1 MASNQAP
8 KISSTKIGTARF
20 SLPWLDIVVGIWKL
34 AKNLWTQMS
43 DQGMYEVI
51 DYRSTLELLDKH
63 GRRAR
68 LNKLERVRYLQN
80 NIMAYQDRA
89 WGDG

>member
-1 MASNQAP
+1 MVSNRTS
-8 KISSTKIGTARF
+8 KSLSTRLGSEIF
-20 SLPWLDIVVGIWKL
+20 SLPWLDILVGIWKL
-34 AKNLWTQMS
+34 TQKLWMQLS
-43 DQGMYEVI
+43 DEGMYEVV

-80 NIMAYQDRA
+80 NIMAYQDQA
-89 WGDG
+89 